1 MEFLFYP
8 FFLPNVLLFSRF
20 LFPLQGL
27 DLPEIL
33 VEVEKQGSSFGELL
47 AIPEQDD
54 WIYADGK
61 SASCVAFILEMYKAA
76 GLFGPL
82 SSSIQVTEFTVS
94 SLRMFCYMFT
104 MLKKRA
110 NLCHSYY
117 FVLFLDNR
125 H

>member
-1 MEFLFYP
+1 MNLDPFLI
-8 FFLPNVLLFSRF
+8 PNV
-20 LFPLQGL
+20 FPPLSQGL

-61 SASCVAFILEMYKAA
+61 SASCVAFILQMYKEA

-82 SSSIQVTEFTVS
+82 ASSIQVTEFTVS
-94 SLRMFCYMFT
+94 SLRIFCYMFT
-104 MLKKRA
+104 FLFLMNVKR
-110 NLCHSYY
+110 LGQLMSYSYY
-117 FVLFLDNR
+117 FVLFLVDR
-125 H
+125 R